1 MGSEDGHAHN
11 LFPRRQKNHLIISPP
26 RRGAER
32 GGGLHFTSLAAMTK
46 EIPSAKGH
54 SCGQPAVPPFHQRG
68 TKGKHVAHSLRCP
81 HGNEIPN
88 SCRAEGP
95 EPNDHIYHR
104 SHRGFMTE
112 HDTKRERGEL
122 PHSKLAGH
130 IVIKNNFC
138 ETNLHLL

>member
-1 MGSEDGHAHN
+1 MHTTFSPEDRKIIL
-11 LFPRRQKNHLIISPP
+11 LFLHRDVALK
-26 RRGAER
+26 G
-32 GGGLHFTSLAAMTK
+32 GGGLHFTSPAATTK

-54 SCGQPAVPPFHQRG
+54 SCGQPAVPPFHLRG
-68 TKGKHVAHSLRCP
+68 TKGKHAARSLRCP
-81 HGNEIPN
+81 RGNEIRN

-95 EPNDHIYHR
+95 EPSDHIYHR

-112 HDTKRERGEL
+112 RDTKRERGEL